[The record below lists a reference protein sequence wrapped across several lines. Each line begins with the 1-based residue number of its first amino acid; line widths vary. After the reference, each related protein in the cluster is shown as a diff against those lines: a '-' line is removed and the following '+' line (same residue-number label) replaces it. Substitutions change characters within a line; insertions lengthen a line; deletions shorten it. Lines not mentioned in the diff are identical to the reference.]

1 VEEAG
6 KQMQND
12 IDLFFD
18 RMPQALPLYQAFAEK
33 VLAEY
38 PGVQIKVQKSQ
49 ISFSNKHP
57 FAFVWLP
64 LRRMKKRPDI
74 YIIVS
79 FGLSYLLDSPRIVQ
93 STEPYPNRWTHHLII
108 QNRSEIDRE
117 LMGWIKEAYSLAI
130 SK

>member
-1 VEEAG
+1 
-6 KQMQND
+6 MQND

-49 ISFSNKHP
+49 ISFFDKHP